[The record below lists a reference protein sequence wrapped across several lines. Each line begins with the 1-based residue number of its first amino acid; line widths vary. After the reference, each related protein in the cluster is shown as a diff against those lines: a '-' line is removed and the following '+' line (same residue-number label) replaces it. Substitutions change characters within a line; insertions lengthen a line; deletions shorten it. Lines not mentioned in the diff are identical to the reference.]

1 MYTRLKVCLL
11 CLLLCGWTSYAR
23 SADDVTLEAELSRAR
38 AYIGGE
44 VSYQILVRGADNGTR
59 PTVQFPDGVISE
71 YRGVSSQQFTTMRFI
86 NGRQQAISDSYY
98 KHQYVLT
105 IVKEGELVIPPATL
119 VQDGKRYNSNPV
131 GLTALFPAL
140 AVNDRVEIEL
150 PDRDIYVGESIK
162 ARVTWWVA
170 DQTSS
175 LSFDSSVFPESIQ
188 VNSASPQGHSGD
200 PQALDLLGNR
210 IQGFVDSAL
219 YQGQPMARL
228 QFDLVLTPTQAG
240 TFEFGPVRVVFTR
253 QDDFARASRMYA
265 ESIPQQI
272 RVISVPTH
280 ARPSGY
286 QGMIGSFRA
295 MTDASN
301 TKVNVGDPIEFRV
314 LVSGP
319 DPMIGLE
326 QTLESQSLSSS
337 GFRVSPDGWKEVER
351 NRDGERLFSTTIRA
365 TNDSITEIPPI
376 RLPAFNPETGSFEV
390 FESEPIALD
399 VRSVRTVT
407 LDDAIISQSQI
418 EPSQTEAQERA
429 KLAENPSA
437 LWAHPDVDQ
446 IRSSTKRFEL
456 AEIVRQPVWVATG
469 AFIAGLPLACMIFA
483 GSKRNNDPRAAQINK
498 AWKQAKKLH
507 AKGDDVSAIRV
518 YGGAILGIEPNSLT
532 SSDFER
538 LEVSKDLVERSAAVL
553 TESESV
559 HYGTLPEV
567 RSDHSLLH
575 AMRRDLKSHNSTQHR
590 RRSHQ

>member
-1 MYTRLKVCLL
+1 MYTQLKVCLL
-11 CLLLCGWTSYAR
+11 CLLLCSWTSIAH
-23 SADDVTLEAELSRAR
+23 SADETTLEAELSRAR
-38 AYIGGE
+38 AYVGGE
-44 VSYQILVRGADNGTR
+44 VSYQVIVRGAGNSAR
-59 PTVQFPDGVISE
+59 PNVQFPDGVISE

-86 NGRQQAISDSYY
+86 NGRQQAISDAYY
-98 KHQYVLT
+98 KHQYILT
-105 IVKEGELVIPPATL
+105 IVKEGEIVIPPATL
-119 VQDGKRYNSNPV
+119 EQDGKRYSSNPV
-131 GLTALFPAL
+131 RLTALFPAV
-140 AVNDRVEIEL
+140 AENDRVEIEL

-162 ARVTWWVA
+162 ARITWWVA

-188 VNSASPQGHSGD
+188 VSPASPQGHSGD
-200 PQALDLLGNR
+200 PQTLDIFGTR

-228 QFDLVLTPTQAG
+228 QFDLVLTPTEPG
-240 TFEFGPVRVVFTR
+240 TFDFGPVRVVFTR

-265 ESIPQQI
+265 ESTPEQI
-272 RVISVPTH
+272 RVISVPAH

-295 MTDASN
+295 LTDASN

-326 QTLESQSLSSS
+326 QTLESQSLSSF

-351 NRDGERLFSTTIRA
+351 NRNGERLFSTTIRA

-407 LDDAIISQSQI
+407 LDDAVISQSKI
-418 EPSQTEAQERA
+418 EPSQTALQERA
-429 KLAENPSA
+429 ELVENPSA

-446 IRSSTKRFEL
+446 IRSSTKEFEL
-456 AEIVRQPVWVATG
+456 AEILRQPVWITTG
-469 AFIAGLPLACMIFA
+469 IFIAGLPLACIFFA
-483 GSKRNNDPRAAQINK
+483 SSNRNADPRAAQINK

-532 SSDFER
+532 STDFER
-538 LEVSKDLVERSAAVL
+538 LKVSKELVQRSAAVL

-559 HYGTLPEV
+559 HYGTLPEAH
-567 RSDHSLLH
+567 SDHSLLH

-590 RRSHQ
+590 RRSHR